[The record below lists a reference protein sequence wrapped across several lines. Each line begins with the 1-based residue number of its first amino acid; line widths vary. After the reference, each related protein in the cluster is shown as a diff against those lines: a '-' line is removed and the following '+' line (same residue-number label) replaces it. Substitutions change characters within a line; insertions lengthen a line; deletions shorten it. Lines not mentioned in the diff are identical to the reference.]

1 MYNAVGIDVSKG
13 KSTIAVLQPAGVIVR
28 KPFDVFH
35 TSQSLKALSDYLV
48 SLEGDTRVVMECTG
62 RYHEPMANTLSD
74 AGLFV
79 TVVNPHLIKNFGNN
93 TLRKV
98 KSDPADAKKIARY
111 TLDNW
116 AELRQ
121 YSSMDNTRNQLK
133 TLNSQF
139 SFFMRQKVA
148 AKANLIAL
156 LDNTY
161 PGVNKLFNSPARED
175 GSEKWVD
182 YAYSFWHVDCVRKI
196 GLKAF
201 SERYEAFCRKHHYIY
216 QPSKPEELFNASKEL
231 VAVFPK
237 EKSYRLL
244 IRQSIQQLNL
254 ASAHIERLRREMN
267 ELASTLPEYEVVM
280 GMYGVGKTYGPQLIA
295 EIGDV
300 SRFTHREALTAF
312 AGVDPG
318 VDQSGQHSSKSNKA
332 SKCGTGR
339 LRKTLFQIMTTLLQ
353 NAPEDE
359 PVYQFLNRKRSE
371 GKPYYVYMTAGANKF
386 LRIYYGKVK
395 AHLRSLEQNE

>member
-13 KSTIAVLQPAGVIVR
+13 KSTVAVLQPGGVMIR
-28 KPFDVFH
+28 KPFDVLH
-35 TSQSLKALSDYLV
+35 ISRELNELSKYLG
-48 SLEGDTRVVMECTG
+48 SLEGDTKIVMECTG
-62 RYHEPMANTLSD
+62 RYHQPMAAALHDN
-74 AGLFV
+74 GLFV
-79 TVVNPHLIKNFGNN
+79 SLVNPHLIKNFGNN
-93 TLRKV
+93 SLRKI

-121 YSSMDNTRNQLK
+121 YSSMDNTRTQLK

-139 SFFMRQKVA
+139 SFFMKQKVA

-161 PGVNKLFNSPARED
+161 PGVNKLFDSPVRDD

-182 YAYSFWHVDCVRKI
+182 YASSFWHVDCVRKI

-201 SERYEAFCRKHHYIY
+201 TERYRAFCKKHRYNF
-216 QPSKPEELFNASKEL
+216 QPSKPEVLFNAAKEL

-237 EKSYRLL
+237 DKTYKLL
-244 IRQSIQQLNL
+244 IQQSIQQLNL
-254 ASAHIERLRREMN
+254 ASEHIEQIRKEMDS
-267 ELASTLPEYEVVM
+267 LASTLPEYTTVM
-280 GMYGVGKTYGPQLIA
+280 NIYGVGKTYGPQLIA

-300 SRFTHREALTAF
+300 SRFTHREAITAF

-318 VDQSGQHSSKSNKA
+318 VDQSGQHNSKSNRA
-332 SKCGTGR
+332 SKVGSAR

-353 NAPEDE
+353 NAPEND
-359 PVYQFLNRKRSE
+359 PVYSFLNKKRSE

-395 AHLRSLEQNE
+395 ECLRNPEQNN